1 MCWLAK
7 TVDCELFSKIVK
19 DLSRDIHE
27 NLCGFR
33 LRIAYDDG
41 NTLITADTDVRV
53 NGDLAEKVGARL

>member
-27 NLCGFR
+27 NLCCFR
-33 LRIAYDDG
+33 LRIAYDDW
-41 NTLITADTDVRV
+41 NALITADTDVRV
-53 NGDLAEKVGARL
+53 NGDLAEKVGV